1 MQSKQNS
8 QMSQIFSKNMNCLNA
23 NTVQAP
29 IMQGVSSKHSVM
41 SQMVQPVTQNYF
53 ETQGLASKR
62 TCLTVTGQVFDT
74 GIENPIQSKDSLNFD
89 KLEVC
94 QRTMSKNSIIN
105 HFQEEINAQVK
116 LMSKNSNF
124 GNMSP
129 HLTKNNAVMMEDI
142 LSKTIDAK
150 QYPGY

>member
-1 MQSKQNS
+1 MQSNQNS
-8 QMSQIFSKNMNCLNA
+8 QMSQIFSKNINCLNA

-29 IMQGVSSKHSVM
+29 IMQGASSKHSVM
-41 SQMVQPVTQNYF
+41 SQMVQPLNQNF

-62 TCLTVTGQVFDT
+62 TCLTVTGQVVDT

-89 KLEVC
+89 KLEIC

-124 GNMSP
+124 G
-129 HLTKNNAVMMEDI
+129 
-142 LSKTIDAK
+142 
-150 QYPGY
+150 